1 MKIGHKIANMFQVIY
16 IYFQIFPYLKNTKFP
31 SEVKIVEVGPRDG
44 LQNEKKILPTKFK
57 IELIN
62 SLSETGLKVV
72 EATSFVSP
80 KWVPQMAD
88 AEQVFKGIKIKDNV
102 SYPVLVPNQQGFNAA
117 LECGVREI
125 AVFTAASEKFCKK
138 NINSSIVRSY
148 LIQEESL
155 KKYET
160 IINMANEKKI
170 KARGYVSCVLGCP
183 YEGQINPAKV
193 NEISKLLVTMGCY
206 EVSLGDT
213 IGKGYPGK
221 FL

>member
-1 MKIGHKIANMFQVIY
+1 M
-16 IYFQIFPYLKNTKFP
+16 KNTKFP

-148 LIQEESL
+148 LI
-155 KKYET
+155 
-160 IINMANEKKI
+160 
-170 KARGYVSCVLGCP
+170 
-183 YEGQINPAKV
+183 
-193 NEISKLLVTMGCY
+193 
-206 EVSLGDT
+206 
-213 IGKGYPGK
+213 
-221 FL
+221 